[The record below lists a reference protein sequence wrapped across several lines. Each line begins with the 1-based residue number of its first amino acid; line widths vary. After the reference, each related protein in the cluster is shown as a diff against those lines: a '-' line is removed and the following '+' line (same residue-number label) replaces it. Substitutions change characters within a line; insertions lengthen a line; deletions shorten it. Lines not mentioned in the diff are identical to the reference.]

1 MGFHVQVTFDSTD
14 PDRLARFWA
23 TALDYKIQ
31 DPPEG
36 FDSWPAF
43 LEAMNVPKDQW
54 DRASAIVD
62 PAGKGPRLFFQKVPE
77 PKTAK
82 NRMHIDLTNPAGR
95 SLSPEERSAVVH
107 AKVAEL
113 VEARATR
120 VREHEEMGDHWV
132 VMHDPEG
139 NEFCVQ

>member
-1 MGFHVQVTFDSTD
+1 MGFNVQVTFDSAN
-14 PDRLARFWA
+14 PDGLARFWA
-23 TALDYKIQ
+23 GALGYKIQ

-62 PAGKGPRLFFQKVPE
+62 PTGRGPRFFFQKVPE

-95 SLSPEERSAVVH
+95 SLTPEERRAVVT
-107 AKVAEL
+107 AKVEEL
-113 VEARATR
+113 VAAGATR

-132 VMHDPEG
+132 VMQDPEG